1 MIEKATLGIQEVNV
15 GIISIVLVSVTS
27 ASVAATLM
35 NAPIYMIIRQL
46 SRDIKADEI
55 ALRQARRVR
64 DIILLRNTTDLEKS
78 EIEELL
84 KDSQAESQNEDEN
97 NTGGGGKPGQGC
109 KTKPKTSASGGVNCC
124 HGFFGSGRNSPKRG
138 TAYPPYSDP
147 HKKSRAPKPCFF
159 SRLPPMEHQNI
170 RNASNWWPDFWRLA
184 GKIWSG
190 QSRQQLVYIPRPWG
204 CAPK

>member
-1 MIEKATLGIQEVNV
+1 MADDNDIERLEQRLKQNRAKRGKLMKWLAFSVPIYWLAIFRLTWSEVDAMIEKATLGIQEVNV

-64 DIILLRNTTDLEKS
+64 DTILLRNTTDLEKS

-97 NTGGGGKPGQGC
+97 NTGGGGKPGAGLQN
-109 KTKPKTSASGGVNCC
+109 KTQN
-124 HGFFGSGRNSPKRG
+124 KRKRWG
-138 TAYPPYSDP
+138 KLLSWIFWFR
-147 HKKSRAPKPCFF
+147 KK
-159 SRLPPMEHQNI
+159 
-170 RNASNWWPDFWRLA
+170 
-184 GKIWSG
+184 
-190 QSRQQLVYIPRPWG
+190 
-204 CAPK
+204 